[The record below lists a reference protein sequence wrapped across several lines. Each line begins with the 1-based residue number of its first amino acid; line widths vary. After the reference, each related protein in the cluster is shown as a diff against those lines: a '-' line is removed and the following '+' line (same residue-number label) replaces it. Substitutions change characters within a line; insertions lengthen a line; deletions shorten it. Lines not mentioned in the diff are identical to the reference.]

1 MNKKRI
7 FGIVLFIIIGLF
19 TFTFANPN
27 EKVEEN
33 GNNNQPQEEVK
44 KPVVDESKVE
54 NDNTEVNEPTVV
66 ITPVI
71 NQNNQSDLPQEDN
84 TLEKFKNAKIEEI
97 KKYQEDKNLNE
108 NEKANKVIEDSTNKI
123 NSSTTKEEIEKIV
136 EEAKKELDKIK
147 EELDLEQEKENAI
160 KEIKKYQED
169 KNLNENEK
177 ANKVIEDSTNK
188 INNAKTK
195 EEIEK
200 IVEETKK
207 ELDKIKE
214 ELDLEQEKE
223 NAIKEIKKYQE
234 DKNLNENE
242 KANKVIEDST
252 NKINNAKTKEE
263 IEKIVEETKKE
274 LDKIKEELD
283 LENIK
288 NKAIEEV
295 KNYKKEELY
304 SEENNSK
311 VKDLKEEAINKI
323 NNAKTKEEVE
333 KIVEEV
339 KKEIDSIL
347 TLKETSYNVK
357 FIDLKGEIVKEEQV
371 LYGKSAIAPDMNNI
385 EINGITYS
393 FTAWN
398 KEYTNITSNLE
409 VNANYEITQ
418 VIANVYESKLIGT
431 VKLNITDKIKE
442 VISNNTNTIIT
453 TNESDIVNLSIDT
466 LPVLNKLNYRYNYY
480 ELSYTLSE
488 GFIIKAQEI
497 IDEKSL
503 EKNTVTITY
512 NINSDIATFLDG
524 TKQFKSTTY
533 TGTNTVE
540 LPKVYIDGKEVAV
553 NWNDEN
559 GNIISKISENEVSLI
574 DELQYNKSTTLT
586 ATLDNTAPVITLKGD
601 TVKNIDLTFEED
613 YIEEGYTA
621 IDNFNGDITSLVTT
635 SITLNNI
642 STNQVNYGVE
652 GTYVITYSV
661 SDTEGNV
668 AIATRTIIVT
678 DKIKEVKA
686 TVYALNDG
694 VTRPSEKTRLKA
706 SDYHKIGEVNLVV
719 NKVRSYL
726 TKGSV
731 VISTSNISSYVIGG
745 ESALPKLNEKYYS
758 YECYVLKHEKD
769 GFHIDCE
776 KVFDSESYK
785 NDKLK
790 ELNEL
795 LNRDYTIYE
804 NTKTNDTYQ
813 NLINTV
819 SEIKN
824 NMPTTIEDIE
834 ESITKI
840 KNAISSLVDVVLVDI
855 KLSSN
860 NDTYTLNSNM
870 KTLTVTAV
878 YNDTTKNRVLT
889 KNDYTVNKNFDSKTI
904 GNKSITYSYQN
915 KQVVYNYVVE
925 YSNAQLQAKVN
936 SIEASLKEKISLK
949 KTEYKIIFSNL
960 QNDVSIKSINVT
972 KNNKV
977 LSTIKLT
984 KVSHDTYSM
993 NRDDYFTLVNNNT
1006 TIGNKKINITYKVG
1020 NQEITVSYYEAFNK
1034 LHKCK

>member
-1 MNKKRI
+1 MK
-7 FGIVLFIIIGLF
+7 
-19 TFTFANPN
+19 
-27 EKVEEN
+27 
-33 GNNNQPQEEVK
+33 
-44 KPVVDESKVE
+44 
-54 NDNTEVNEPTVV
+54 
-66 ITPVI
+66 
-71 NQNNQSDLPQEDN
+71 
-84 TLEKFKNAKIEEI
+84 
-97 KKYQEDKNLNE
+97 
-108 NEKANKVIEDSTNKI
+108 
-123 NSSTTKEEIEKIV
+123 KEE
-136 EEAKKELDKIK
+136 
-147 EELDLEQEKENAI
+147 
-160 KEIKKYQED
+160 
-169 KNLNENEK
+169 
-177 ANKVIEDSTNK
+177 
-188 INNAKTK
+188 
-195 EEIEK
+195 
-200 IVEETKK
+200 
-207 ELDKIKE
+207 
-214 ELDLEQEKE
+214 
-223 NAIKEIKKYQE
+223 
-234 DKNLNENE
+234 
-242 KANKVIEDST
+242 
-252 NKINNAKTKEE
+252 
-263 IEKIVEETKKE
+263 
-274 LDKIKEELD
+274 EELD

-304 SEENNSK
+304 SEENNLK
-311 VKDLKEEAINKI
+311 IKDLKEDAINKI

-339 KKEIDSIL
+339 KKQIDSIL
-347 TLKETSYNVK
+347 TLKETSYSVK
-357 FIDLKGEIVKEEQV
+357 FINLKGEIVKEEQV
-371 LYGKSAIAPDMNNI
+371 LYGKSAIAPDMNSI

-393 FTAWN
+393 FTTWN

-418 VIANVYESKLIGT
+418 VIANVYESELIGT

-442 VISNNTNTIIT
+442 VISNNTNTTIT

-497 IDEKSL
+497 IDEKAL

-512 NINSDIATFLDG
+512 NINSDVATFSDG

-553 NWNDEN
+553 NWTDEN
-559 GNIISKISENEVSLI
+559 GNIISKISENEVALI
-574 DELQYNKSTTLT
+574 NTLQYNKSTILT

-642 STNQVNYGVE
+642 STNQVNYSVE

-661 SDTEGNV
+661 SDTEEN
-668 AIATRTIIVT
+668 AATATRTIIVT
-678 DKIKEVKA
+678 DNVKEVKA
-686 TVYALNDG
+686 TIYVLNDG
-694 VTRPSEKTRLKA
+694 ITRPSEETQLNV
-706 SDYHKIGEVNLVV
+706 SNYHRIGEVNLIV
-719 NKVRSYL
+719 NKVRNYL
-726 TKGSV
+726 NKGSV
-731 VISTSNISSYVIGG
+731 VVANSNISSYVIGG
-745 ESALPKLNEKYYS
+745 ESSLPKLNEKYYS
-758 YECYVLKHEKD
+758 YECYILKHEKD
-769 GFHIDCE
+769 GFRIDCE

-795 LNRDYTIYE
+795 LNKDYTIYE

-819 SEIKN
+819 LDIKN
-824 NMPTTIEDIE
+824 NMPTTIEEIE
-834 ESITKI
+834 KSITKI

-870 KTLTVTAV
+870 KTLTVTAL
-878 YNDTTKNRVLT
+878 YNDTTKNKVLT
-889 KNDYTVNKNFDSKTI
+889 SNDYTVNKKFDSKTI

-915 KQVVYNYVVE
+915 KQAIYNYVVE
-925 YSNAQLQAKVN
+925 YSNAQLQSKVN
-936 SIEASLKEKISLK
+936 SIEATLKEKISLK

-960 QNDVSIKSINVT
+960 QNDVSIKNINVT

-977 LSTIKLT
+977 LKTIKLT

-1006 TIGNKKINITYKVG
+1006 TISNKKINITYKIG
-1020 NQEITVSYYEAFNK
+1020 NQEITVSYYEALNK

>member
-1 MNKKRI
+1 M
-7 FGIVLFIIIGLF
+7 
-19 TFTFANPN
+19 
-27 EKVEEN
+27 
-33 GNNNQPQEEVK
+33 
-44 KPVVDESKVE
+44 
-54 NDNTEVNEPTVV
+54 
-66 ITPVI
+66 
-71 NQNNQSDLPQEDN
+71 
-84 TLEKFKNAKIEEI
+84 
-97 KKYQEDKNLNE
+97 
-108 NEKANKVIEDSTNKI
+108 
-123 NSSTTKEEIEKIV
+123 
-136 EEAKKELDKIK
+136 
-147 EELDLEQEKENAI
+147 
-160 KEIKKYQED
+160 
-169 KNLNENEK
+169 
-177 ANKVIEDSTNK
+177 
-188 INNAKTK
+188 
-195 EEIEK
+195 
-200 IVEETKK
+200 
-207 ELDKIKE
+207 
-214 ELDLEQEKE
+214 
-223 NAIKEIKKYQE
+223 
-234 DKNLNENE
+234 
-242 KANKVIEDST
+242 
-252 NKINNAKTKEE
+252 
-263 IEKIVEETKKE
+263 
-274 LDKIKEELD
+274 D

-323 NNAKTKEEVE
+323 NNAKAKEEVE

-398 KEYTNITSNLE
+398 KEYSNITSNLE

-418 VIANVYESKLIGT
+418 VMANIYESELIGT

-453 TNESDIVNLSIDT
+453 TNESDIVNSSIDT

-503 EKNTVTITY
+503 EENTVTITY

-574 DELQYNKSTTLT
+574 NELQYNKSTTLT

-601 TVKNIDLTFEED
+601 VVKNIDLTFEED

-621 IDNFNGDITSLVTT
+621 IDNYNGDITSLVTT

-668 AIATRTIIVT
+668 ATATRTIIVT
-678 DKIKEVKA
+678 DKVKEVKA

-694 VTRPSEKTRLKA
+694 VTRPSEKNNLETN
-706 SDYHKIGEVNLVV
+706 YHKIGEVNLIV
-719 NKVRSYL
+719 NKVRNYL
-726 TKGSV
+726 NKGSV
-731 VISTSNISSYVIGG
+731 VIATSNISSYVIGG

-758 YECYVLKHEKD
+758 YECYILKHEKD
-769 GFHIDCE
+769 GFRIDCE
-776 KVFDSESYK
+776 KIFDSESYK

-824 NMPTTIEDIE
+824 NMPTTIEEIE

-878 YNDTTKNRVLT
+878 YNDTTKNKVLT

-1006 TIGNKKINITYKVG
+1006 TISNKKINITYKVG